1 MYNLIVGNGVIFL
14 YKNVS
19 VYTPINPVKGTLART
34 TRLYEGA
41 DVSCTVKKDN
51 AKQGENLKVIG
62 KCGNYYYVEFS
73 DNYFGTG
80 DNKAFV
86 LISDVHIPVEKIE
99 LSETNMILNIN
110 QKKKISVK
118 IYPEIATDKTVK
130 FYSKI
135 GNAKVARNGL
145 VSVSRVDED
154 KIWAEAS
161 NGKHTNE
168 CLIQILSDEIIE
180 KLDPQSNFKISS
192 IRTDLDGNYVSFSEC
207 EGASEYIV
215 FRKGKKGN
223 WKDIYYIY
231 NNDSKNNRYVFDM
244 GAKLG
249 EKYKYKVVGYYK
261 YVTYEDGKL
270 VTKRLSKSV
279 ES

>member
-1 MYNLIVGNGVIFL
+1 MYTLIVSNGVIFL

-19 VYTPINPVKGTLART
+19 VYTPINPVKGTLARN

-41 DVSCTVKKDN
+41 DASCTVKKDN

-86 LISDVHIPVEKIE
+86 LISDVYIPVEKIE

-130 FYSKI
+130 FFSDE
-135 GNAKVARNGL
+135 GNAKVDGNGIVT
-145 VSVSRVDED
+145 VSKLKDD
-154 KIWAEAS
+154 KIWVEAL
-161 NGKHTNE
+161 NGKKSAICT
-168 CLIQILSDEIIE
+168 IQVLADKIIE
-180 KLDPQSNFKISS
+180 RLDSYNKFKITSVK
-192 IRTDLDGNYVSFSEC
+192 TDLDGNYVTFSEC

-231 NNDSKNNRYVFDM
+231 NNDSKNDRYVFDM

-249 EKYKYKVVGYYK
+249 EKYKYKVVG
-261 YVTYEDGKL
+261 
-270 VTKRLSKSV
+270 
-279 ES
+279 